1 MPTVTVHFGG
11 ICTFFM
17 PNRHPELEGF
27 CRVVLVN
34 AAKGRTVAGQ
44 DIPPHIAKVQIG
56 DGEPVTVHGLHMR
69 LITPSADSPLLT
81 EFAEACPNLTA
92 LVGEQ
97 NFAFSTPSQE
107 VVFGGDPAEAALY
120 FDFNGGTLTPAQNEQ
135 DAVVTTLVLQSDEVT
150 LETVA
155 FGGVELPPSLAGRVF
170 DVDTTIWVSN
180 DDEIAVT
187 SPYDFYLHYLT
198 AGVVPDDPPIPRMET
213 LHKRL
218 DVIAYLPHWFG
229 AIGAG
234 CSNSTYP

>member
-11 ICTFFM
+11 ICTFFI

-34 AAKGRTVAGQ
+34 AAHGRRVAGRY
-44 DIPPHIAKVQIG
+44 IPPHIAKVQIG

-69 LITPSADSPLLT
+69 LFTPSGDSPLLT
-81 EFAEACPNLTA
+81 EFADTCPNLTD
-92 LVGEQ
+92 LVGEHDS
-97 NFAFSTPSQE
+97 AFSTPSQE
-107 VVFGGDPAEAALY
+107 VVFAGDPNKAALY
-120 FDFNGGTLTPAQNEQ
+120 FDFKGGTLTPARNEQ

-155 FGGVELPPSLAGRVF
+155 FGGVALPPSLAGRVF

-180 DDEIAVT
+180 DDEIEFT

-198 AGVVPDDPPIPRMET
+198 AGVVPADPPIPSMET
-213 LHKRL
+213 LHNRL
-218 DVIAYLPHWFG
+218 SVIAHLPHWFG